1 VLWIGVLIAGVGSAV
16 AGLGVTALHWGSRTD
31 MWLLVAA
38 GSALTAFGIALLLAN
53 NVMSNVH

>member
-1 VLWIGVLIAGVGSAV
+1 
-16 AGLGVTALHWGSRTD
+16 